1 MQKFAVRMDGQKSDI
16 FQILERDKE
25 DQKAKLTDMDVY
37 YKETLEE
44 MTNNIERTNIMARES
59 VQSKETELTNMIES
73 QVGEMQVFV
82 NTNIVDIIKER
93 KATLNLYA

>member
-1 MQKFAVRMDGQKSDI
+1 
-16 FQILERDKE
+16 
-25 DQKAKLTDMDVY
+25 MDVY